1 MHNYSINLYI
11 TKTTTTT
18 NTMTI
23 ITRSMHQRCVMKY
36 GRYFTAYQTIDNT
49 YELLDITNQI
59 PHMKNKI
66 RMLTELLTKDADIVF
81 KCEECS
87 ISIVRNSRAHDHCI
101 CDKDGERWWCEDCYD
116 YHQQYGW
123 SY

>member
-1 MHNYSINLYI
+1 
-11 TKTTTTT
+11 
-18 NTMTI
+18 MTI